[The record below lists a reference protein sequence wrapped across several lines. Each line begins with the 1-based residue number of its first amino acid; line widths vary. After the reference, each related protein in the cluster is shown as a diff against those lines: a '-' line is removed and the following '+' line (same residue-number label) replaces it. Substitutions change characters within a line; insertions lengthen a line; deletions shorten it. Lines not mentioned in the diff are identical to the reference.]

1 MHRLTPSFAAGR
13 RSGGAGKRLATA
25 TLAAGLITGSLAVS
39 AQAADA
45 AQPVQVKIRHQALI
59 VKGTAARDRIALR
72 LSATDRQTLEVDVG
86 DNGSADFRVARNRF
100 RSIRVDARGG
110 DDLVRID
117 EANGA
122 FTTTTPTQLNGQR
135 GNDTLIGGSADTLN
149 GGDGNDNLVG
159 GSGNETLI
167 GGYGNDV
174 ADGNQ
179 GADVALLGAG
189 NDRFTWDPGDG
200 SDVVEGQAG
209 HDAMTFNGSNAA
221 EQFDVS
227 ANVGRVRFSRDVGN
241 ITMDLNGVEEIDTN
255 ALGGADQLTV
265 GKLAGTDLTTIK
277 TDLAGSGGA
286 ADDGSADQVVV
297 LGTNGPDVITAA
309 GNARR
314 VSVTRQESGWKSPT
328 PRRPRTNWRSTPST
342 ATTSSTAPDSRRT
355 RSSST
360 PMAATA
366 TTRSPEAP
374 ERTRSWA
381 VPAMTCST
389 AAPASTRSMAAPAP
403 TSSTSNRRTPRGAA
417 KPGGPHRTL
426 KRRVAETGP
435 PARDATIQRLIA
447 AKGLPSLRSPGIG

>member
-13 RSGGAGKRLATA
+13 RSGGAGPRLATA
-25 TLAAGLITGSLAVS
+25 ALAAGLLTGGLALS

-45 AQPVQVKIRHQALI
+45 AQPVQVKIKDQALV
-59 VKGTAARDRIALR
+59 VKGTAASDRIALR

-100 RSIRVDARGG
+100 RSIRVDARRG

-159 GSGNETLI
+159 GSGAETLI
-167 GGYGNDV
+167 GGDGNDA

-189 NDRFTWDPGDG
+189 EDRFTWDPGDG

-209 HDAMTFNGSNAA
+209 HDAMTFNGSNGA

-227 ANVGRVRFSRDVGN
+227 ANFGRVLFFRDLGT

-265 GKLAGTDLTTIK
+265 GNLAGTDLTAIK

-286 ADDGSADQVVV
+286 ADDGSADRVIVV
-297 LGTNGPDVITAA
+297 GTKGPDAITAA
-309 GNARR
+309 GSAGS
-314 VSVTRQESGWKSPT
+314 VSVTGLAARVDVTHAQAAQDQLEIDAITGDDVVDGSRLAADAIQL
-328 PRRPRTNWRSTPST
+328 PRRRRRRQRH
-342 ATTSSTAPDSRRT
+342 AHRRRRRGHAPGRR
-355 RSSST
+355 
-360 PMAATA
+360 
-366 TTRSPEAP
+366 
-374 ERTRSWA
+374 
-381 VPAMTCST
+381 
-389 AAPASTRSMAAPAP
+389 
-403 TSSTSNRRTPRGAA
+403 RR
-417 KPGGPHRTL
+417 
-426 KRRVAETGP
+426 
-435 PARDATIQRLIA
+435 
-447 AKGLPSLRSPGIG
+447 

>member
-1 MHRLTPSFAAGR
+1 MHRLTPSFAAAR
-13 RSGGAGKRLATA
+13 RSGGAGPRLATA
-25 TLAAGLITGSLAVS
+25 ALAAGLLTGGLAVS

-45 AQPVQVKIRHQALI
+45 AQPVQVKIKDQA
-59 VKGTAARDRIALR
+59 VVVRATAASDRIALR
-72 LSATDRQTLEVDVG
+72 ESATDRQILEVDVG
-86 DNGSADFRVARNRF
+86 DDGSADFHVSLDRI

-110 DDLVRID
+110 DDRVRID

-189 NDRFTWDPGDG
+189 DDRFTWDPGDG

-227 ANVGRVRFSRDVGN
+227 ANIGRVRFSRDVGG
-241 ITMDLNGVEEIDTN
+241 ITMDLNGVEEIDAN

-265 GKLAGTDLTTIK
+265 GKLAATDLTAIK
-277 TDLAGSGGA
+277 TAPAGPGGA
-286 ADDGSADQVVV
+286 GADGSADQVTV
-297 LGTNGPDVITAA
+297 LGTTGPDAITAA
-309 GNARR
+309 GSAGN
-314 VSVTRQESGWKSPT
+314 VSVTG
-328 PRRPRTNWRSTPST
+328 
-342 ATTSSTAPDSRRT
+342 
-355 RSSST
+355 
-360 PMAATA
+360 
-366 TTRSPEAP
+366 
-374 ERTRSWA
+374 
-381 VPAMTCST
+381 
-389 AAPASTRSMAAPAP
+389 
-403 TSSTSNRRTPRGAA
+403 
-417 KPGGPHRTL
+417 
-426 KRRVAETGP
+426 
-435 PARDATIQRLIA
+435 
-447 AKGLPSLRSPGIG
+447 